1 MTGPVLSFQIP
12 ECITCVLGRLV
23 FHSFFGKVHF
33 LSPAMYWACSKFSDT
48 GMYHMCIGVPCFL
61 LSFGK
66 VHFLSPGM
74 YWACSKCSDTGI
86 HQLCIGVPCFLLS
99 FGKVPNLSPAIYWSC
114 SKCSDKPAVND
125 EENGSRLHQ

>member
-1 MTGPVLSFQIP
+1 
-12 ECITCVLGRLV
+12 
-23 FHSFFGKVHF
+23 
-33 LSPAMYWACSKFSDT
+33 
-48 GMYHMCIGVPCFL
+48 MCIGVPCFL

-99 FGKVPNLSPAIYWSC
+99 FGKVPNLSPAIYWAC